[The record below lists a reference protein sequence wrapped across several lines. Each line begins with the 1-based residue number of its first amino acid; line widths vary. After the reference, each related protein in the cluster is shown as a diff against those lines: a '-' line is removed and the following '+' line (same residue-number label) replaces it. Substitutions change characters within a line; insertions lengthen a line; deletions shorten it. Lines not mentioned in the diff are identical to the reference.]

1 MLRNTSHPIP
11 IYNPINNS
19 SAERQ
24 PIPNQRKCS
33 MCNKTGHNIKHCN
46 DAASKNR
53 LKEIETRFINAM
65 KNRLSSGSAM
75 EGGDEYNNLVH
86 EVRDT
91 VPKNL
96 MKFAVIKFGGYSTAL
111 TTKLKLFGMFIFQM
125 IRRFINHEYE
135 FMENISRVK
144 TQLLNAE
151 RCFWLWISSGNSIE
165 TSQRMYNN
173 RVNEIIIEQD
183 ERRRN
188 SAQAQAMALFPIKI
202 NLVTDLTESMD
213 GSDTWKQSSVFKC
226 NDTTET
232 IPTFDC
238 DICFDNK
245 PTDIKVTFDCGHS
258 FCGVCVQT
266 TFEICKTS
274 SKKPTCAMCR
284 NEYTT
289 VCVTSEVILSELQRF
304 CK

>member
-1 MLRNTSHPIP
+1 MLRNTAQPIP
-11 IYNPINNS
+11 IYNPMNNS

-33 MCNKTGHNIKHCN
+33 MCKKTGHNIKHCN
-46 DAASKNR
+46 DTASKNR
-53 LKEIETRFINAM
+53 LNEIETRFINATRY
-65 KNRLSSGSAM
+65 RLSSGSAT
-75 EGGDEYNNLVH
+75 EGGVEYNNLVN
-86 EVRDT
+86 ELKDT

-96 MKFAVIKFGGYSTAL
+96 MKFAVIKFGGYSTTL
-111 TTKLKLFGMFIFQM
+111 TTKFKLFGMFIFQM

-135 FMENISRVK
+135 FMETISRAK

-165 TSQRMYNN
+165 TSLRMYNN
-173 RVNEIIIEQD
+173 RVSEIMMERD
-183 ERRRN
+183 EPLRN
-188 SAQAQAMALFPIKI
+188 SAQAQEMALFPIKI

-213 GSDTWKQSSVFKC
+213 IEDGSDTWKQSSV
-226 NDTTET
+226 DI

-245 PTDIKVTFDCGHS
+245 PADIKVTFDCGHS

-274 SKKPTCAMCR
+274 SKNPTCAMCR